1 MFRPQ
6 PFPKF
11 FLGKLET
18 VKKAYLYFTVDKNAK
33 ISFQTRCKVYAETD
47 LLHKSL
53 FQTLHLVWKSLK
65 THWAFV
71 RISYARQM

>member
-18 VKKAYLYFTVDKNAK
+18 VRKPYLRLILNKNAK
-33 ISFQTRCKVYAETD
+33 IRFPVRCKVYAEKD